1 MPTRTTGCETVSDAT
16 ETRVS
21 PRIGPIVLVAL
32 FVTALVTSQV
42 TASKLLE
49 YSVPLLGT
57 LAMPGGTIAYAFTFF
72 ASDCMSELYGE
83 RFARR
88 AVNVGFLMNF
98 VLVGIV
104 WVTIRWP
111 AAQGSIDP
119 ALFET
124 VLGFSVN
131 IVLGSL
137 SAYIVSQN
145 FDVFA
150 FHRIREFTDGRKLW
164 ARNVASTGA
173 SQLLDTVIFTAVAFA
188 LAPTLL
194 GIGEALPLSVLVVLM
209 VGQYVAKLAIAAFD
223 TPLVYGVVSYL
234 RSREGSAGETA
245 TSAD

>member
-1 MPTRTTGCETVSDAT
+1 MSESV
-16 ETRVS
+16 TRVT
-21 PRIGPIVLVAL
+21 PRIGPIALVAL
-32 FVTALVTSQV
+32 FVTALATAQV

-98 VLVGIV
+98 VLLAIV
-104 WVTIRWP
+104 WVAIQWP

-119 ALFET
+119 ALFAT
-124 VLGFSVN
+124 VLGVSTN
-131 IVLGSL
+131 IVLASL
-137 SAYIVSQN
+137 AAYVVSQN

-150 FHRIREFTDGRKLW
+150 FHRIREYTGTEKLW
-164 ARNVASTGA
+164 LRNIASTGT
-173 SQLLDTVIFTAVAFA
+173 SQLLDTVIFTFVAFA
-188 LAPTLL
+188 LAPALL
-194 GIGEALPLSVLVVLM
+194 GVGEVLPFSVLLTIM
-209 VGQYVAKLAIAAFD
+209 LGQYIAKLAIAVLD
-223 TPLVYGVVSYL
+223 TPLVYGVIAYL
-234 RSREGSAGETA
+234 HSREKREPESA

>member
-1 MPTRTTGCETVSDAT
+1 MSESVA
-16 ETRVS
+16 RVT
-21 PRIGPIVLVAL
+21 PRIGPIALVAL
-32 FVTALVTSQV
+32 FVTALATAQV

-98 VLVGIV
+98 VLLAIV
-104 WVTIRWP
+104 WVAIQWP

-119 ALFET
+119 ALFAT
-124 VLGFSVN
+124 VLGVSTN
-131 IVLGSL
+131 IVLASL
-137 SAYIVSQN
+137 AAYVVSQN

-150 FHRIREFTDGRKLW
+150 FHRIREYTGTEKLW
-164 ARNVASTGA
+164 LRNIASTGT
-173 SQLLDTVIFTAVAFA
+173 SQLLDTVIFTFVAFA
-188 LAPTLL
+188 LAPALL
-194 GIGEALPLSVLVVLM
+194 GVGEVLPFSVLLTIM
-209 VGQYVAKLAIAAFD
+209 LGQYIAKLAIAVLD
-223 TPLVYGVVSYL
+223 TPLVYGAVAYL
-234 RSREGSAGETA
+234 HSCEKREPESA